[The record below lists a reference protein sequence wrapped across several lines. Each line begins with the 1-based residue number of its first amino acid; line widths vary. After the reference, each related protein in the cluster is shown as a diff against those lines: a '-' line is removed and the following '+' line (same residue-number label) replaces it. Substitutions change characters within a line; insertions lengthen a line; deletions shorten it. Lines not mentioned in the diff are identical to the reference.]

1 MLKFYLASWNFRDN
15 YKLFESVSQ
24 TDRQTMEGALQDAKI
39 REYVILST
47 CNRLEV
53 YSTEDFTAL
62 DIFKTADIMRD
73 ADAVSHLFRVAS
85 GLESMSVG
93 EQEILRQ
100 VKEAYEQS
108 IKSGKSGKMLSI
120 VFRKAISVG
129 KKVRDETDISK
140 GKVSLAAQAAQI
152 IESLPGTRESR
163 VMIVGTGKM
172 ASAIAKYIMKI
183 PPSSLTICGR
193 NEEHARQLSNS
204 VGGTY
209 LLLPDLSRGL
219 QENEIIIAVTSSKNY
234 LIGKNEM
241 ENVNGDRLF
250 IDLSNPRNIDP
261 DICRPGIRI
270 IDLEN
275 IQPILEENMKA
286 KKREVLLANRIVS
299 QEMDNFSRKI
309 LEMETED
316 FISDIFLFS
325 KLIEKESSEQLLHEV
340 SKGVPLETAVVDM
353 ANSLVNKILAPHVLA
368 LKELMRE
375 KGDSKMEETMRR
387 LHFQLRTHY
396 EDYLRKIEGRQA
408 FQSQPDQTRLL
419 NQKP

>member
-1 MLKFYLASWNFRDN
+1 MLKFYLASWNFKDN
-15 YKLFESVSQ
+15 YKLFESVSR
-24 TDRQTMEGALQDAKI
+24 TDRQTMENALQEGEIK
-39 REYVILST
+39 EYVILST

-62 DIFKTADIMRD
+62 DPFRTADIIRD
-73 ADAVSHLFRVAS
+73 ADAVNHLFRVAS
-85 GLESMSVG
+85 GLESLSVG

-100 VKEAYEQS
+100 VKEAYEYS

-140 GKVSLAAQAAQI
+140 GKVSLAAQATQI
-152 IESLPGTRESR
+152 IESLPDKRTSR

-193 NEEHARQLSNS
+193 NEEHARQLSDS
-204 VGGTY
+204 VGGSY
-209 LLLPDLSRGL
+209 LLLSDLPRGL
-219 QENEIIIAVTSSKNY
+219 RENNIIIAVTSSRNY
-234 LIGKNEM
+234 LIGRNEM
-241 ENVNGDRLF
+241 EDVNGDRLF
-250 IDLSNPRNIDP
+250 IDLSNPRNVDP
-261 DICRPGIRI
+261 DIGGPGIRI

-286 KKREVLLANRIVS
+286 KKREVLMANRIVS

-309 LEMETED
+309 LEMETDD

-325 KLIEKESSEQLLHEV
+325 KLIEKESSDQLLHEV
-340 SKGVPLETAVVDM
+340 SKGVPLGTAVENM

-368 LKELMRE
+368 LKDLMRE
-375 KGDSKMEETMRR
+375 KGDGKMEETMRR
-387 LHFQLRTHY
+387 FHSQLRSHY
-396 EDYLRKIEGRQA
+396 EDYLKKIEGRQA
-408 FQSQPDQTRLL
+408 FQSQPDRTRLL

>member
-15 YKLFESVSQ
+15 YRLFESVSQ
-24 TDRQTMEGALQDAKI
+24 TDRQTMESALQEGKI
-39 REYVILST
+39 GEYVILST

-53 YSTEDFTAL
+53 YGTEDFTAL

-73 ADAVSHLFRVAS
+73 ADAVNHLFRVAS

-140 GKVSLAAQAAQI
+140 GKVSLAAQATQI
-152 IESLPGTRESR
+152 IESLPGTHESR
-163 VMIVGTGKM
+163 IMIVGTGKM

-183 PPSSLTICGR
+183 PPASLTICGR

-204 VGGTY
+204 VGASY
-209 LLLPDLSRGL
+209 LLLSDLPRGL
-219 QENEIIIAVTSSKNY
+219 MENDIIIAVTSSRNY
-234 LIGKNEM
+234 LIGRNEM
-241 ENVNGDRLF
+241 ENVNGDKLF

-261 DICRPGIRI
+261 DIGRPGIRI

-286 KKREVLLANRIVS
+286 KKREVLLANRMVLR
-299 QEMDNFSRKI
+299 EMDNFSRKI

-325 KLIEKESSEQLLHEV
+325 KLIEKESSDQLLHEV
-340 SKGVPLETAVVDM
+340 SKGVPLETAVEDM
-353 ANSLVNKILAPHVLA
+353 ANSLVNKILAPHVLT

-375 KGDSKMEETMRR
+375 KGDGKMEETMRR
-387 LHFQLRTHY
+387 LHSQLKTHY
-396 EDYLRKIEGRQA
+396 DDYLKKIEGRQA
-408 FQSQPDQTRLL
+408 SQSPQDQIPR
-419 NQKP
+419 

>member
-209 LLLPDLSRGL
+209 LLLHDLPRGL
-219 QENEIIIAVTSSKNY
+219 QENDIIIAVTSSKNY

-368 LKELMRE
+368 LKDLMRE

-387 LHFQLRTHY
+387 LHFQLRIHY

>member
-24 TDRQTMEGALQDAKI
+24 ADRQTMESTLHEGRI

-47 CNRLEV
+47 CNRLEI
-53 YSTEDFTAL
+53 YSTEDFTTL

-73 ADAVSHLFRVAS
+73 SDAVNHLFRVAS

-108 IKSGKSGKMLSI
+108 IKSGKSGKMLSM

-129 KKVRDETDISK
+129 KRVRDETDISK
-140 GKVSLAAQAAQI
+140 GKVSLAAQATQI
-152 IESLPGTRESR
+152 IESLPGTRGSR

-204 VGGTY
+204 VGASY
-209 LLLPDLSRGL
+209 LLLSDLPRGL
-219 QENEIIIAVTSSKNY
+219 RENDIIIAVTSSRNY
-234 LIGKNEM
+234 LIGPKEI
-241 ENVNGDRLF
+241 ENVDGNRLF

-261 DICRPGIRI
+261 DIDRPGIRI

-275 IQPILEENMKA
+275 IQPILEENIKA
-286 KKREVLLANRIVS
+286 KKKEVLMANQIVS
-299 QEMDNFSRKI
+299 QEMDNFSRKV
-309 LEMETED
+309 LEMETDD

-325 KLIEKESSEQLLHEV
+325 KLIEKESSDQLLHEV
-340 SKGVPLETAVVDM
+340 SKGVPLETAVEDM
-353 ANSLVNKILAPHVLA
+353 ANSLVNKILAPHVLT

-375 KGDSKMEETMRR
+375 KGDGKMEETMRR
-387 LHFQLRTHY
+387 LHSQLKTHY
-396 EDYLRKIEGRQA
+396 DDYLKKIEGRQA
-408 FQSQPDQTRLL
+408 FQSQQDRTRLL

>member
-24 TDRQTMEGALQDAKI
+24 TDQQSMEAALEKGKI
-39 REYVILST
+39 TEYVILST

-53 YSTEDFTAL
+53 YSTEDFTSL
-62 DIFKTADIMRD
+62 DIFKSADIIRD
-73 ADAVSHLFRVAS
+73 ADAVTHLFRVAS

-108 IKSGKSGKMLSI
+108 IKSGKAGKMLSI

-152 IESLPGTRESR
+152 IESLPGARESR

-183 PPSSLTICGR
+183 PPFSLTICGR
-193 NEEHARQLSNS
+193 NEDHGTQLSNS
-204 VGGTY
+204 VGASY
-209 LLLPDLSRGL
+209 LPLSELPRGL
-219 QENEIIIAVTSSKNY
+219 TENNIIIAVTSSKNY
-234 LIGKNEM
+234 LIGRNEM
-241 ENVNGDRLF
+241 ENVAGDKLL

-261 DICRPGIRI
+261 HIVRPGIRI

-286 KKREVLLANRIVS
+286 KKREVLMANRIISEEV
-299 QEMDNFSRKI
+299 DNFSRKI
-309 LEMETED
+309 LEMETDD

-325 KLIEKESSEQLLHEV
+325 KLIEKESSDQLLHEV
-340 SKGVPLETAVVDM
+340 SKGVPLETAVEDM

-375 KGDSKMEETMRR
+375 KGDGKMEETMKR
-387 LHFQLRTHY
+387 LHSQLRSHY
-396 EDYLRKIEGRQA
+396 EEYLRKLEGHQA
-408 FQSQPDQTRLL
+408 SQSQPDRTRLL